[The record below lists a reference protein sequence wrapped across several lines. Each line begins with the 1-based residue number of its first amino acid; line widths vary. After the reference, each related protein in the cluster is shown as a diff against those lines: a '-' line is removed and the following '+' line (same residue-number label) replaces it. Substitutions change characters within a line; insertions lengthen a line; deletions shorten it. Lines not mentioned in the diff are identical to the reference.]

1 MYAFF
6 FVADNQKSTIF
17 ASCFYYIST
26 TYLDIMDNNFKIK
39 IDNLVD
45 EINTV
50 TDLVRKI
57 EILNYMEQQASY
69 MLWQLEE
76 EKRIDDDSR
85 DY

>member
-1 MYAFF
+1 MGDRGAET
-6 FVADNQKSTIF
+6 VAVVFQIIRNF
-17 ASCFYYIST
+17 AGVKWNG
-26 TYLDIMDNNFKIK
+26 MDNNFKIK
-39 IDNLVD
+39 IDALVD

-50 TDLVRKI
+50 TDLIRKI
-57 EILNYMEQQASY
+57 EILNYMEQQSSF